1 MTSAGWYPDP
11 ASDQVIRYW
20 DGAHWTEERVWD
32 GTAWVPRA
40 TDAAPEPGPEVLPPP
55 PASATPSTAMPT
67 APVPAPIATTP
78 APASSPNAGWRTAA
92 IVLLGVVAA
101 GISFGITALVI
112 RSGDSESGATEVAT
126 ENAGSPPAN
135 APTPAPPSSSLPVTT
150 PTAPATTPV
159 EGRVARTCGRSGDGD
174 CFLAVRDSPSG
185 GREVRRLNEGDAI
198 QVECQVNG
206 RSAYSSSLDASSS
219 AWSRT
224 SDGYYVASIYV
235 DAPGFDPLR
244 VTVACP

>member
-1 MTSAGWYPDP
+1 MTAAGWYPDP

-20 DGAHWTEERVWD
+20 DGARWTEERVWD
-32 GTAWVPRA
+32 GRAWVAPPH
-40 TDAAPEPGPEVLPPP
+40 DAAPEPGPEVLPPP
-55 PASATPSTAMPT
+55 PASATATVA
-67 APVPAPIATTP
+67 APPPPATP
-78 APASSPNAGWRTAA
+78 MREPEPAGRAGWRTAA

-112 RSGDSESGATEVAT
+112 RSGDSEGGATEVAPVT
-126 ENAGSPPAN
+126 AGAQPSGA
-135 APTPAPPSSSLPVTT
+135 ATTAPPSATSPV
-150 PTAPATTPV
+150 TAPATTVPAAV
-159 EGRVARTCGRSGDGD
+159 TGRVVRTCGRNGDGD

-185 GREVRRLNEGDAI
+185 GREIRRLNEGDALSV
-198 QVECQVNG
+198 QCQVAG

-224 SDGYYVASIYV
+224 SDGLYVASIYV

-244 VTVACP
+244 VTVPCP